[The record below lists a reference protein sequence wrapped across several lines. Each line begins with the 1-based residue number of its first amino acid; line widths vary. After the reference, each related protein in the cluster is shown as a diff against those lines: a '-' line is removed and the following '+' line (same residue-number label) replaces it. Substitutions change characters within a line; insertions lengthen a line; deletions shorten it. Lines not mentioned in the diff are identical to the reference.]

1 MAIKRPAPA
10 ADRYIDD
17 EDEEILEPVVRKARP
32 AEIDDEEEEDGEVV
46 PAIARLASK
55 SRQRRLAIQEDDEE
69 EQPKARVPRQRETNG
84 EDDGLEDEDE
94 DFHAPSSSRVA
105 AGWGA
110 AKALQSE
117 GGDYTAEFKLTED
130 GTLVKFLED
139 APVAVYRQHF
149 LREKEGK
156 KSYVCV
162 GRGCPLCED
171 LGHTPDKKFAFNVVD
186 LTQDTFGVSLLVAGP
201 RLLGVLEK
209 ANSGKYGPL
218 DKHYWEI
225 SRSGTGQKTT
235 YLLSPVKDRY
245 LEDDWKLNPAKIE
258 GIIGKLKPLTADAI
272 KTNSKTE
279 LRQIVAELDA

>member
-1 MAIKRPAPA
+1 MGIRRPAPA
-10 ADRYIDD
+10 AASYIDD
-17 EDEEILEPVVRKARP
+17 EEEILEPVVRKARP
-32 AEIDDEEEEDGEVV
+32 AEIDDTD
-46 PAIARLASK
+46 
-55 SRQRRLAIQEDDEE
+55 DDEE
-69 EQPKARVPRQRETNG
+69 APRSRSQERRLDIQRDDEIERDDRSPGVLAADSRIPRQRETNG
-84 EDDGLEDEDE
+84 EDDLQDEDE
-94 DFHAPSSSRVA
+94 DFHAPTSSRVA

-139 APVAVYRQHF
+139 APVAVYKQHF

-156 KSYVCV
+156 KSYICL
-162 GRGCPLCED
+162 GNGCPLCQD

-186 LTQDTFGVSLLVAGP
+186 LTQETIGVSLLVAGP

-218 DKHYWEI
+218 DRHYWEI

-272 KTNSKTE
+272 KTNSKAE